1 MPDQQVTVPHRGGP
15 TDDGD
20 PPTLGGDGT
29 VSLKPSGTPLYRQI
43 ADELRRA
50 IYQGELKPGSQLP
63 SERELIERYGVSR
76 NTIRLA
82 LGILA
87 NEGLVHSGRGQG
99 AFVRDRAMLTYHAS
113 RAEAADRP
121 DDWRTDAYHTEVR
134 QQGREP
140 STTFDMRVDPA
151 SVDVAQ
157 RLDVAEGDAVVVR
170 RIMRYVDGEP
180 WNIQDSFYPMEISQ
194 ECGFLV
200 PHDIPRGTVRVM
212 AEHGY
217 VEVGY
222 VDEITTRMPAP
233 EEARVLSLGAGTPV
247 LVYVRTCYTKDRPV
261 RVTQTTFAGDRN
273 RLVYELGQLEAVYGR
288 P

>member
-1 MPDQQVTVPHRGGP
+1 MPDQPVTVPHRGGP

-29 VSLKPSGTPLYRQI
+29 VSLKPSGKPLYRQI
-43 ADELRRA
+43 ADDLRRA
-50 IYQGELKPGSQLP
+50 IYEDTLKPGSQLP

-87 NEGLVHSGRGQG
+87 NEGLIQSGRGQG
-99 AFVRDRAMLTYHAS
+99 SFVRDRAMLTYHAS

-151 SVDVAQ
+151 TVDVAQ
-157 RLDVAEGDAVVVR
+157 RLDVEEGAAVVVR
-170 RIMRYVDGEP
+170 RVMRHVDGEA
-180 WNIQDSFYPMEISQ
+180 WSIQDSFYPMDISQ
-194 ECGFLV
+194 ECGLLV

-217 VEVGY
+217 MEVGY
-222 VDEITTRMPAP
+222 VDEITTRMPTP
-233 EEARVLSLGAGTPV
+233 DEARVLNLGAGTPV

-273 RLVYELGQLEAVYGR
+273 RLVYELGQLEAIYGR